1 MTLGG
6 AIHLYW
12 GLLQCHCKALR
23 THPGG
28 DGGTCEN
35 LGSFRSSCA
44 NKRALSWC
52 IRHSRPPEQNQP
64 RTSGETGS
72 AHSPRLRGSLQL
84 MMNHELNLTDCA
96 APPNAASRRNMYSAR
111 VRKPLASKRGLLVG
125 HPYQDAGPTQELGLP
140 LQTGAAEPRLPR
152 DPHPAG
158 RSRRH
163 TPQRASREIRDH
175 LRPDKHF
182 DENSRCQTVLCP
194 RLEAPTAGGSP
205 IFCGH
210 SPMW

>member
-1 MTLGG
+1 MKIWAASAAAAQTSEHSAG
-6 AIHLYW
+6 ASVTP
-12 GLLQCHCKALR
+12 A
-23 THPGG
+23 
-28 DGGTCEN
+28 
-35 LGSFRSSCA
+35 
-44 NKRALSWC
+44 
-52 IRHSRPPEQNQP
+52 PEQNQP
-64 RTSGETGS
+64 HTSGETGS

-96 APPNAASRRNMYSAR
+96 APPNAASRRNVYSAR
-111 VRKPLASKRGLLVG
+111 VRKPLASKRGLLAG

-140 LQTGAAEPRLPR
+140 LQIGAAEPRLPR

>member
-52 IRHSRPPEQNQP
+52 IRHSRPRTEPTPHKWGDGQRSQP
-64 RTSGETGS
+64 AAPGLPPANDES
-72 AHSPRLRGSLQL
+72 Q
-84 MMNHELNLTDCA
+84 LNLTDCA
-96 APPNAASRRNMYSAR
+96 APPNAASRRNVYSAR